1 MKKLLTLFSL
11 LAFSAGVFS
20 QENELKN
27 FRFGL
32 KAMPS
37 INWFKPDD
45 AKKFESAG
53 SKIGFGWGMQMEFRL
68 SSIICLVTGLEVDYD
83 RGFLNYKDT
92 AAYFYDTKEESLIPL
107 SDTAGK
113 TWVAYKLN
121 NRYYRTNY
129 VTLPL
134 YLKMKT
140 KEIGMMTYFGEFGLN
155 TSFRL
160 KTKVNDNVTQ
170 IDDKNHGTSH
180 PTSDLTDLQMTDDMQ
195 IFKFGLHIGG
205 GAEYNVSGSTSL
217 LFGLSYNLGFSNVL
231 KKDSKYLLRT
241 DAVAL
246 KQNSVANNFALTI
259 GILF

>member
-37 INWFKPDD
+37 VNWYKPDD
-45 AKKFESAG
+45 KKKFESAG
-53 SKIGFGWGMQMEFRL
+53 AKIGFAWGMQMEFRL
-68 SSIICLVTGLEVDYD
+68 SSIICLATGLQVDYD
-83 RGFLNYKDT
+83 RGNLNFLDT
-92 AAYFYDTKEESLIPL
+92 AAYYYDTKEQTIISI

-113 TWVAYKLN
+113 SYVAYKLN
-121 NRYYRTNY
+121 NRYYRTTY

-160 KTKVNDNVTQ
+160 KTKVNDDVTQ
-170 IDDKNHGTSH
+170 YAPNFPK
-180 PTSDLTDLQMTDDMQ
+180 SDLTDLQMTDDMNL
-195 IFKFGLHIGG
+195 FKFGLHIGG
-205 GAEYNVSGSTSL
+205 GTEYNLSGSTSL

-231 KKDSKYLLRT
+231 KKESKYLLRT
-241 DAVAL
+241 DAKAL
-246 KQNSVANNFALTI
+246 TQNSVANNFALTI